1 MLASLYFHD
10 KLILLYSY
18 IINKT
23 GIIGWVM
30 KLSSETYR
38 NHQLLHLKSVLIL
51 IILGLALFFMCGC
64 AATETQNRP
73 HGQIKP
79 LYKWN
84 GDYPVTQLS
93 RLPAGQQEHSFG
105 YIGEIETFLPM
116 WRIFMPTEILPSV
129 DFTKNLIVFIRDTK
143 FYNQKSIL
151 TIRHEDTTAEILAME
166 TMSTIPLEDKVA
178 MAMAVIPRTGITY
191 IKYGA
196 EIIKATE

>member
-1 MLASLYFHD
+1 MI
-10 KLILLYSY
+10 KLIFLYIY
-18 IINKT
+18 IISKT
-23 GIIGWVM
+23 GIIRWVM
-30 KLSSETYR
+30 KLSTEKYR
-38 NHQLLHLKSVLIL
+38 KHQLLQSKSVLIL
-51 IILGLALFFMCGC
+51 IILALALFCLCSC
-64 AATETQNRP
+64 AATETQYRQY
-73 HGQIKP
+73 GQIKP

-84 GDYPVTQLS
+84 GDYPLTQLF
-93 RLPAGQQEHSFG
+93 RLPAGQQDLSFG
-105 YIGEIETFLPM
+105 YISDIETFLPI

-151 TIRHEDTTAEILAME
+151 TIKLEETTAEILAME